1 MDEPLPLMFI
11 ILILLLFAKV
21 FGELFERFGVPSLTG
36 EVIGGFILG
45 PSVLGLVT
53 ATHEIKAITDLG
65 VLMLII
71 LAGMEI
77 QPSEV
82 KNSIRGRNIWIA
94 VLGFVVPMVTG
105 MGVGYLFSYNL
116 IFNLFLGLCFAIT
129 ALPITIRILMDMG
142 KLHSEIG
149 QRILSAAVFNDIVSL
164 LILGVILDFN
174 DNENIASSI
183 YLLIGKNLIKIVL
196 FMGILLAFYK
206 VFKNA
211 KNRLGS
217 ILPRTSAF
225 LSILKGKESLFAIY
239 MIFVLGIAALAQLLG
254 MHFIIGAFF
263 GAILF
268 PRELFPSENFK
279 AIKESTSGMTMGFL
293 APVFFAYLGVL
304 INFKAIDNIFLFL
317 VILVSMIASKIAGG
331 YLGGRL
337 ALMPRLKAITLGIG
351 MNTKGIMELVIATL
365 AFEKGFID
373 ITMFTILVV
382 IALVTTMFTPFVL
395 KYFFRRSDQKY
406 LAA

>member
-11 ILILLLFAKV
+11 ILTLLLFAKV
-21 FGELFERFGVPSLTG
+21 FGELFERIGVPSLTG

-94 VLGFVVPMVTG
+94 VLGFAVPMLAG
-105 MGVGYLFSYNL
+105 MGVGYLFNYNL

-164 LILGVILDFN
+164 LFLGVILDFN
-174 DNENIASSI
+174 DNGSIERSI
-183 YLLIGKNLIKIVL
+183 YLLIGKNVLKIVL
-196 FMGILLAFYK
+196 FMGILLILYT

-211 KNRLGS
+211 KSRLGT

-225 LSILKGKESLFAIY
+225 LGILKGKESLFAIY

-268 PRELFPSENFK
+268 PRELFPSENFE
-279 AIKESTSGMTMGFL
+279 AIKGSTSGMTMGFL
-293 APVFFAYLGVL
+293 APIFFAYLGVL
-304 INFKAIDNIFLFL
+304 INFKAIDNIFLFF
-317 VILVSMIASKIAGG
+317 VILVSMISSKIAGG

-337 ALMPRLKAITLGIG
+337 ALLPRLKAITLGIG

-373 ITMFTILVV
+373 ITMFTILIV

-395 KYFFRRSDQKY
+395 KYFFKRADSRY
-406 LAA
+406 LTA